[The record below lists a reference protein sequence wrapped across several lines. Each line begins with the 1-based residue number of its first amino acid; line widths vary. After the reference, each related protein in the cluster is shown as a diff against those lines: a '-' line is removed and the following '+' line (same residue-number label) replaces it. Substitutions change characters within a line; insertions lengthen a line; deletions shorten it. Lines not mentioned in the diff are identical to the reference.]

1 MKKILLSAL
10 LISSLTIDAN
20 AVTYAYDVASNYT
33 GSAATG
39 GPYKLSSPANFSVG
53 NTSVSTNYNKGGKFY
68 VNPGHGGF
76 DSDDRP
82 TPMPLLGSEYFYESE
97 GNLDRGLHMQ
107 QWLIQNGGTVK
118 MSRTK
123 NTSSDDLNLTSI
135 ASYSSS
141 YGGYFYSLHSNGAN
155 ASANYHVA
163 LYKGSNATNSV
174 AGSERM
180 AYWNSYNN
188 YNNGCL
194 TEYTYGTP
202 RSMADYDLMGWHYG
216 VLRTNTQ
223 PGYLVETWFHDYRPE
238 SLRFKSSLYNKFLA
252 WQIAVGSLTAPGG
265 SGSLPGCVVGDVR
278 DKSQGCGYSNYTAR
292 GRDLYLAV
300 NNANVTLSGNGI
312 NYTVSTGAKGNGVFA
327 FFVPAGTY
335 TLTVAKDGYKTQT
348 HTVTVSNNKATQK
361 DIDFV
366 QGTNSGISLNPTS
379 MGFGQTYVDGTSNKT
394 LTVSGTDLT
403 ANISIASSNTT
414 DFKISHTSLGTSGG
428 TITVTYQPKSVGSHN
443 TTLTFTSGSHK
454 TTMVVS
460 GTAVNPP
467 LTFTEGWNYSE
478 TSNKKAG
485 WMANWTSYRNMAFGD
500 GKLYVVDV
508 TNNKVKVIKAQTCE
522 HLYDLDMTGVTGG
535 ALALVDVAYV
545 DGKLIGT
552 NIALASNDTMKTLK
566 VYIWD
571 NDEATPRVLLETT
584 NLGGMDRIGD
594 TVNFQGTLTS
604 GKICYFAQ
612 QTRDYTDADGNTANG
627 NCNSL
632 VTYAVTN
639 GVASTTP
646 VVADVD
652 AFIAGLSPRAVPDG
666 NNFWVLGQHYI
677 ASQIN
682 ANGEL
687 LQSIPL
693 TTTNIRQTSDGC
705 GNDFVPFT
713 FKGTQYAFTTA
724 YNRVTDTDGDGTFT
738 SAEVNAQTLLGGRAV
753 LIDGSEG
760 WAVEGLE
767 ASGNYPSAGLSSKTR
782 NTSYSTSICVN
793 VNGTSG
799 VEMWVLVHNQGI
811 AYYKHGTAPTYT
823 YENIPSIS
831 VSSSALEMTAV
842 AGASTTADVTV
853 TGAYLE
859 GDITASLSGTNAD
872 LFSISTTKVAQS
884 DGNAS
889 GKITVTY
896 APSAKTEDNE
906 YHTATLTLTSANATT
921 VKIEIKGTAKP
932 NYTLD
937 DQNIVLTEIWKKT
950 TADGWFSLSSPVTR
964 SIAYNGGNLYVLNAR
979 SSATPVINIVDAYT
993 GTAKGTLS
1001 VDGVAGGAVILSNIV
1016 AFDGKIY
1023 ASNRATAP
1031 SSAASGT
1038 LKIYR
1043 WDSDTSAPTVIKEDA
1058 THGSL
1063 ALGGKMVLS
1072 GNSSNGRIWFC
1083 QGSTVVYYDIT
1094 NGTVGDAKTIALTKS
1109 GEAFNLG
1116 ANAGE
1121 TDFVINSD
1129 GSFWADGKD
1138 RIPALFNASGVWQK
1152 DCASIVNG
1160 NANSFK
1166 LVDFGTRKLA
1176 AIATYLNK
1184 SATSLAEGA
1193 FVLADVANGV
1203 DAATAMA
1210 TYPEAGFGATR
1221 NTQFMTT
1228 LCVATDRNDGMTLD
1242 VWCCVDG
1249 QGIGFY
1255 SYNGKKETSG
1265 AEEVISN
1272 PEEVKAS
1279 IYTVGGTLFVDGV
1292 EAQAVGVYS
1301 MSGAMVR
1308 MVNNASEVNVEG
1320 LNGIYVVVVVD
1331 ANGVTHTKKIAIR

>member
-39 GPYKLSSPANFSVG
+39 GPYKLSTPANFKTG
-53 NTSVSTNYNKGGKFY
+53 NTLISSNYNKSGKWY
-68 VNPGHGGF
+68 VNAGHGGF

-82 TPMPLLGSEYFYESE
+82 TPMPLLGGEYFYESE
-97 GNLDRGLHMQ
+97 GNLDRALHME

-118 MSRTK
+118 MSRRE
-123 NTSSDDLNLTSI
+123 NTSAWDLNLTSI
-135 ASYSSS
+135 ATASSS
-141 YGGYFYSLHSNGAN
+141 YGGYFISMHSNGAN

-163 LYKGSNATNSV
+163 LYKGSNATNSI

-180 AYWNSYNN
+180 ARENSINN

-194 TEYTYGTP
+194 TEFTYGTP

-252 WQIAVGSLTAPGG
+252 WQIAVGNLTAPGG

-443 TTLTFTSGSHK
+443 TTLTFTSGTHK

-652 AFIAGLSPRAVPDG
+652 AFIAGSSPRAVPDG
-666 NNFWVLGQHYI
+666 NNFWVLGQHYV

-687 LQSIPL
+687 IQSIPL
-693 TTTNIRQTSDGC
+693 TATNIRQASDGC

-738 SAEVNAQTLLGGRAV
+738 PAEVNAQTLLGGRAV

-760 WAVEGLE
+760 WAVEGLTG
-767 ASGNYPSAGLSSKTR
+767 SGNYPSAGLSSKTR

-831 VSSSALEMTAV
+831 VSTAALEMTTTE
-842 AGASTTADVTV
+842 GNSTTADITV

-859 GDITASLSGTNAD
+859 GDITAALSGTNAD
-872 LFSISTTKVAQS
+872 LFSISTSKVAQS
-884 DGNAS
+884 GGNAN

-896 APSAKTEDNE
+896 APTAKGD
-906 YHTATLTLTSANATT
+906 HTATLTLTSANAST
-921 VKIEIKGTAKP
+921 VKVTLKGSCKP
-932 NYTLD
+932 NYTFD
-937 DQNIVLTEIWKKT
+937 DQNIVLTEGWNFSTNGTQPSYIDLT
-950 TADGWFSLSSPVTR
+950 TNVVRAAAYQDGK
-964 SIAYNGGNLYVLNAR
+964 LYVLQNKAW
-979 SSATPVINIVDAYT
+979 ATPVVTIVDAYT
-993 GTAKGTLS
+993 GAQEGTLDMTGIGS
-1001 VDGVAGGAVILSNIV
+1001 ATIQLSDILAV
-1016 AFDGKIY
+1016 DGKIIGC
-1023 ASNRATAP
+1023 ACVTATQ
-1031 SSAASGT
+1031 T
-1038 LKIYR
+1038 LRIYQ
-1043 WDSDTSAPTVIKEDA
+1043 WDSDTSAPKVLLEQVTGKIMG
-1058 THGSL
+1058 GS
-1063 ALGGKMVLS
+1063 MSIS
-1072 GNSSNGRIWFC
+1072 GNLTNGRLWFTNDGTTEAYYYTISNGAVNSTLNTISLMKADGTTAWVAGDGR
-1083 QGSTVVYYDIT
+1083 GS
-1094 NGTVGDAKTIALTKS
+1094 A
-1109 GEAFNLG
+1109 E
-1116 ANAGE
+1116 
-1121 TDFVINSD
+1121 VILNSD
-1129 GSFWADGKD
+1129 GTLWIDAKD
-1138 RIPALFNASGVWQK
+1138 AVPTLFTVSGTTATLSKSMASV
-1152 DCASIVNG
+1152 VN
-1160 NANSFK
+1160 K
-1166 LVDFGTRKLA
+1166 FGTALKFFTFGDRKLA
-1176 AIATYLNK
+1176 AATTYTSTTALTGGQLALLDV
-1184 SATSLAEGA
+1184 SAGIGSE
-1193 FVLADVANGV
+1193 
-1203 DAATAMA
+1203 TAI
-1210 TYPEAGFGATR
+1210 ETR
-1221 NTQFMTT
+1221 PASGLGETGNAQRVSTV
-1228 LCVATDRNDGMTLD
+1228 CVATDRNDGMSLD
-1242 VWCCVDG
+1242 LWVAVNG
-1249 QGIGFY
+1249 QGVAY
-1255 SYNGKKETSG
+1255 YYYDGKKESTVG
-1265 AEEVISN
+1265 VEDAIAN
-1272 PEEVKAS
+1272 TEEVKAS

>member
-10 LISSLTIDAN
+10 LLSSLAIDAN

-33 GSAATG
+33 GTYA
-39 GPYKLSSPANFSVG
+39 LSSPANYKTG
-53 NTSVSTNYNKGGKFY
+53 NTSMSSNYNKSGKWY
-68 VNPGHGGF
+68 VNAGHGGF

-82 TPMPLLGSEYFYESE
+82 TPMPLLGGEYFYESE
-97 GNLDRGLHMQ
+97 GNLDRALHMEQ
-107 QWLIQNGGTVK
+107 FLIKNGGTVK
-118 MSRTK
+118 MSRRE
-123 NTSSDDLNLTSI
+123 NTSAWDLNLTSI

-141 YGGYFYSLHSNGAN
+141 YGGYFISMHSNGAN

-163 LYKGSNATNSV
+163 LYKGTNATNSV

-180 AYWNSYNN
+180 AYYNSYNN

-252 WQIAVGSLTAPGG
+252 WQIAVGNLTAPGG
-265 SGSLPGCVVGDVR
+265 SGSLPACIVGDVR
-278 DKSQGCGYSNYTAR
+278 DTSKGCGYSNYTTR
-292 GRDLYLAV
+292 GRDSYLALNDV
-300 NNANVTLSGNGI
+300 TVTLSGSGI
-312 NYTVSTGAKGNGVFA
+312 NQTVNTGKKGNGVYA

-335 TLTVAKDGYKTQT
+335 TLTFKKSGYKTVT
-348 HTVTVSNNKATQK
+348 KTVTAKNSKATQN
-361 DIDFV
+361 DINMSEGVD
-366 QGTNSGISLNPTS
+366 TGISLNPTS
-379 MGFGQTYVDGTSNKT
+379 TGFGETPVGNTSSK
-394 LTVSGTDLT
+394 
-403 ANISIASSNTT
+403 
-414 DFKISHTSLGTSGG
+414 
-428 TITVTYQPKSVGSHN
+428 TITVTGTSLSANITISNSDNTNFSISTTSLGATGGQFNVVYKPQSAGSHS
-443 TTLTFTSGSHK
+443 TTISF
-454 TTMVVS
+454 VS
-460 GTAVNPP
+460 GTQKASMVVTGTAKNPP
-467 LTFTEGWNYSE
+467 LKFTEGWNYSE
-478 TSNKKAG
+478 KNGKKAA
-485 WMANWTSYRNMAFGD
+485 WMANYSNYRNMAFGA
-500 GKLYVVDV
+500 GKLYVVDASNGV
-508 TNNKVKVIKAQTCE
+508 IKVIKAQTAE
-522 HLYDLDMTGVTGG
+522 HLYDLNMTGVSGG
-535 ALALVDVAYV
+535 ALKLVDVAYV
-545 DGKLIGT
+545 DGKIVAT
-552 NIALASNDTMKTLK
+552 NIALSSNDTMKTLK
-566 VYIWD
+566 VYVWD
-571 NDEATPRVLLETT
+571 NDEAAPRVLLETT
-584 NLGGMDRIGD
+584 NLGGMNRIGD
-594 TVNFQGTLTS
+594 AIEVQGNLTS
-604 GKICYFAQ
+604 GKLCYLGQ
-612 QTRDYTDADGNTANG
+612 QTRDYTKADGTTASG
-627 NCNSL
+627 NCNSI
-632 VTYAVTN
+632 VTYALTN

-646 VVADVD
+646 VVADID
-652 AFIAGLSPRAVPDG
+652 AFIIGLSPRAIPDG
-666 NNFWVLGQHYI
+666 NNFWVCGQSYLPT
-677 ASQIN
+677 QVT
-682 ANGEL
+682 ANGQL
-687 LQSIPL
+687 NASIPL
-693 TTTNIRQTSDGC
+693 TAFNIEAAFHGC

-713 FKGTQYAFTTA
+713 FKGNKYAFATDYQAVTKAGSAATADEIKTT
-724 YNRVTDTDGDGTFT
+724 
-738 SAEVNAQTLLGGRAV
+738 TLLGGRAV

-760 WAVEGLE
+760 WAVEGLTND
-767 ASGNYPSAGLSSKTR
+767 GNYPSAGLGSTTR
-782 NTSYSTSICVN
+782 NTTYSSSICVN
-793 VNGTSG
+793 VNGESG

-811 AYYKHGTAPTYT
+811 AYYKNGTAPTYT

-831 VSSSALEMTAV
+831 VSSAALDMTANV
-842 AGASTTADVTV
+842 GTQATADVTV

-859 GDITASLSGTNAD
+859 GDITAALSGTNAD

-884 DGNAS
+884 GGNAS

-896 APSAKTEDNE
+896 APVEKGN
-906 YHTATLTLTSANATT
+906 HTATLTLTSANAST
-921 VKIEIKGTAKP
+921 VKITLKGTAKP
-932 NYTLD
+932 NYTFD

-1094 NGTVGDAKTIALTKS
+1094 NGTVGDAKTIALTKDGS
-1109 GEAFNLG
+1109 AYNLG

-1138 RIPALFNASGVWQK
+1138 KVPALFNASGVWQK

-1184 SATSLAEGA
+1184 SAATLADGA

-1255 SYNGKKETSG
+1255 SYNGKKESTVG
-1265 AEEVISN
+1265 AEEVLAN

-1279 IYTVGGTLFVDGV
+1279 IYTVGNTLFVDGV
-1292 EAQAVGVYS
+1292 EAKAVGIYS

-1308 MVNNASEVNVEG
+1308 MVNNANEVAVDG
-1320 LNGIYVVVVVD
+1320 LNGIYVVVAVD
-1331 ANGVTHTKKIAIR
+1331 ANGVTHTKKLVIR

>member
-10 LISSLTIDAN
+10 LLSSLAIDAN

-33 GSAATG
+33 GTYA
-39 GPYKLSSPANFSVG
+39 LSSPANYKTG
-53 NTSVSTNYNKGGKFY
+53 NTSLSSNYNKSGKWY
-68 VNPGHGGF
+68 VNAGHGGF

-82 TPMPLLGSEYFYESE
+82 TPMPLLGGEYFYESE
-97 GNLDRGLHMQ
+97 GNLDRALHMEQ
-107 QWLIQNGGTVK
+107 FLIKNGGTVK
-118 MSRTK
+118 MSRRE
-123 NTSSDDLNLTSI
+123 NTSAWDLNLTSI

-141 YGGYFYSLHSNGAN
+141 YGGYFISMHSNGAN

-163 LYKGSNATNSV
+163 LYKGTNATNSV

-180 AYWNSYNN
+180 AYYNSYNN
-188 YNNGCL
+188 YKNGCL

-265 SGSLPGCVVGDVR
+265 SGSLPACIVGDVR
-278 DKSQGCGYSNYTAR
+278 DTSKGCGYSNYTTR
-292 GRDLYLAV
+292 GRDSYLALNDV
-300 NNANVTLSGNGI
+300 TVTLSGSGI
-312 NYTVSTGAKGNGVFA
+312 NQTVNTGKKGNGVYA

-335 TLTVAKDGYKTQT
+335 TLTFKKSGYKTVT
-348 HTVTVSNNKATQK
+348 KTVTATNSKATQN
-361 DIDFV
+361 DINMSEGVD
-366 QGTNSGISLNPTS
+366 TGISLNPTS
-379 MGFGQTYVDGTSNKT
+379 TGFGETPVGNTSSK
-394 LTVSGTDLT
+394 
-403 ANISIASSNTT
+403 
-414 DFKISHTSLGTSGG
+414 
-428 TITVTYQPKSVGSHN
+428 TITVTGTSLSANITISNSDNTNFSISTTSLGATGGQFNVVYKPQSAGSHS
-443 TTLTFTSGSHK
+443 TTISF
-454 TTMVVS
+454 VS
-460 GTAVNPP
+460 GTQKASMVVTGTAKNPP
-467 LTFTEGWNYSE
+467 LKFTEGWNYSE
-478 TSNKKAG
+478 KNGKKAA
-485 WMANWTSYRNMAFGD
+485 WMANYSNYRNMAFGA
-500 GKLYVVDV
+500 GKLYVVDASNGV
-508 TNNKVKVIKAQTCE
+508 IKVIKAQTAE
-522 HLYDLDMTGVTGG
+522 HLYDLNMTGVSGG
-535 ALALVDVAYV
+535 ALKLVDVAYV
-545 DGKLIGT
+545 DGKIVAT
-552 NIALASNDTMKTLK
+552 NIALSSNDTMKTLK
-566 VYIWD
+566 VYVWD
-571 NDEATPRVLLETT
+571 NDEAAPRVLLETT
-584 NLGGMDRIGD
+584 NLGGMNRIGD
-594 TVNFQGTLTS
+594 AIEVQGNLTS
-604 GKICYFAQ
+604 GKLCYLGQ
-612 QTRDYTDADGNTANG
+612 QTRDYTKADGTTASG
-627 NCNSL
+627 NCNSI
-632 VTYAVTN
+632 VTYALTN

-646 VVADVD
+646 VVADID
-652 AFIAGLSPRAVPDG
+652 AFIIGLSPRAIPDG
-666 NNFWVLGQHYI
+666 NNFWVCGQSYLPT
-677 ASQIN
+677 QVT
-682 ANGEL
+682 ANGQL
-687 LQSIPL
+687 NASIPL
-693 TTTNIRQTSDGC
+693 TAFNIEAAFHGC

-713 FKGTQYAFTTA
+713 FKGNKYAFATDYQAVTKAGSAATADEIKTT
-724 YNRVTDTDGDGTFT
+724 
-738 SAEVNAQTLLGGRAV
+738 TLLGGRAV

-760 WAVEGLE
+760 WAVEGLTND
-767 ASGNYPSAGLSSKTR
+767 GNYPSAGLGSTTR
-782 NTSYSTSICVN
+782 NTTYSSSICVN
-793 VNGTSG
+793 VNGESG

-811 AYYKHGTAPTYT
+811 AYYKNGTAPTYT

-831 VSSSALEMTAV
+831 VSSAALDMTANV
-842 AGASTTADVTV
+842 GTQATADVTV

-859 GDITASLSGTNAD
+859 GDITAALSGTNAD

-884 DGNAS
+884 GGNAS

-896 APSAKTEDNE
+896 APVEKGN
-906 YHTATLTLTSANATT
+906 HTATLTLTSANAST
-921 VKIEIKGTAKP
+921 VKITLKGTAKP
-932 NYTLD
+932 NYTFD

-1094 NGTVGDAKTIALTKS
+1094 NGTVGDAKTIALTKDGS
-1109 GEAFNLG
+1109 AYNLG

-1138 RIPALFNASGVWQK
+1138 KVPALFNASGVWQK

-1184 SATSLAEGA
+1184 SATTLAEGA

-1255 SYNGKKETSG
+1255 SYNGKKESTVG
-1265 AEEVISN
+1265 AEEVLAN

-1279 IYTVGGTLFVDGV
+1279 IYTVGNTLFVDGV
-1292 EAQAVGVYS
+1292 EAKAVGIYS

-1308 MVNNASEVNVEG
+1308 MVNNANEVAVDG
-1320 LNGIYVVVVVD
+1320 LNGIYVVVAVD
-1331 ANGVTHTKKIAIR
+1331 ANGVTHTKKLVIR

>member
-1 MKKILLSAL
+1 
-10 LISSLTIDAN
+10 
-20 AVTYAYDVASNYT
+20 
-33 GSAATG
+33 
-39 GPYKLSSPANFSVG
+39 
-53 NTSVSTNYNKGGKFY
+53 
-68 VNPGHGGF
+68 
-76 DSDDRP
+76 
-82 TPMPLLGSEYFYESE
+82 
-97 GNLDRGLHMQ
+97 
-107 QWLIQNGGTVK
+107 
-118 MSRTK
+118 
-123 NTSSDDLNLTSI
+123 
-135 ASYSSS
+135 
-141 YGGYFYSLHSNGAN
+141 
-155 ASANYHVA
+155 
-163 LYKGSNATNSV
+163 
-174 AGSERM
+174 
-180 AYWNSYNN
+180 
-188 YNNGCL
+188 
-194 TEYTYGTP
+194 
-202 RSMADYDLMGWHYG
+202 SMADYDLMGWHYG
-216 VLRTNTQ
+216 VLRTNTA

-238 SLRFKSSLYNKFLA
+238 SLRFKSTLYNKFLA
-252 WQIAVGSLTAPGG
+252 WQIAVGCLKAPGG

-379 MGFGQTYVDGTSNKT
+379 MGFGQTYVDGTSSKT
-394 LTVSGTDLT
+394 LAVSGTDLS

-428 TITVTYQPKSVGSHN
+428 NITVTYQPKSVGSHN

-467 LTFTEGWNYSE
+467 LDFKEGWNYSE

-571 NDEATPRVLLETT
+571 NDETAPRVLLETT

-612 QTRDYTDADGNTANG
+612 QTRDYTDANGNAANG

-666 NNFWVLGQHYI
+666 NNFWVLGPQYI

-705 GNDFVPFT
+705 GNDFAPFT
-713 FKGTQYAFTTA
+713 FKGSQYAFTTA
-724 YNRVTDTDGDGTFT
+724 YNRVTDTNGDGTFT
-738 SAEVNAQTLLGGRAV
+738 KEEINAQTLLGGRAV

-760 WAVEGLE
+760 WAVEGLTG
-767 ASGNYPSAGLSSKTR
+767 SGNYPSAGLSSKTR

-831 VSSSALEMTAV
+831 VSSSAVNMTANV
-842 AGASTTADVTV
+842 GTQATADITV
-853 TGAYLE
+853 SGAYLE

-872 LFSISTTKVAQS
+872 LFSISTTKIAQS
-884 DGNAS
+884 GGNAS
-889 GKITVTY
+889 GKITITY
-896 APSAKTEDNE
+896 APVEKGDHA
-906 YHTATLTLTSANATT
+906 ATLTLKSANATT
-921 VKIEIKGTAKP
+921 VNISLKGTAKP
-932 NYTLD
+932 NYTFD
-937 DQNIVLTEIWKKT
+937 DQNIVLTE
-950 TADGWFSLSSPVTR
+950 GWNFS
-964 SIAYNGGNLYVLNAR
+964 
-979 SSATPVINIVDAYT
+979 
-993 GTAKGTLS
+993 
-1001 VDGVAGGAVILSNIV
+1001 
-1016 AFDGKIY
+1016 
-1023 ASNRATAP
+1023 
-1031 SSAASGT
+1031 
-1038 LKIYR
+1038 
-1043 WDSDTSAPTVIKEDA
+1043 
-1058 THGSL
+1058 
-1063 ALGGKMVLS
+1063 
-1072 GNSSNGRIWFC
+1072 
-1083 QGSTVVYYDIT
+1083 T
-1094 NGTVGDAKTIALTKS
+1094 NGTYPSYIDLTS
-1109 GEAFNLG
+1109 N
-1116 ANAGE
+1116 
-1121 TDFVINSD
+1121 VV
-1129 GSFWADGKD
+1129 
-1138 RIPALFNASGVWQK
+1138 R
-1152 DCASIVNG
+1152 
-1160 NANSFK
+1160 
-1166 LVDFGTRKLA
+1166 A
-1176 AIATYLNK
+1176 AAY
-1184 SATSLAEGA
+1184 
-1193 FVLADVANGV
+1193 
-1203 DAATAMA
+1203 
-1210 TYPEAGFGATR
+1210 
-1221 NTQFMTT
+1221 Q
-1228 LCVATDRNDGMTLD
+1228 
-1242 VWCCVDG
+1242 
-1249 QGIGFY
+1249 
-1255 SYNGKKETSG
+1255 NGKLY
-1265 AEEVISN
+1265 I
-1272 PEEVKAS
+1272 
-1279 IYTVGGTLFVDGV
+1279 L
-1292 EAQAVGVYS
+1292 
-1301 MSGAMVR
+1301 
-1308 MVNNASEVNVEG
+1308 
-1320 LNGIYVVVVVD
+1320 
-1331 ANGVTHTKKIAIR
+1331 